1 MEQSLKGLMY
11 CHLLDTEETVYPDLD
26 NAIDGDEH
34 SECGYFGKDELPQP
48 MTKQLNKLL
57 NIILK

>member
-1 MEQSLKGLMY
+1 MY
-11 CHLLDTEETVYPDLD
+11 CHLLDTEEPVYPDLD

-57 NIILK
+57 GIILK